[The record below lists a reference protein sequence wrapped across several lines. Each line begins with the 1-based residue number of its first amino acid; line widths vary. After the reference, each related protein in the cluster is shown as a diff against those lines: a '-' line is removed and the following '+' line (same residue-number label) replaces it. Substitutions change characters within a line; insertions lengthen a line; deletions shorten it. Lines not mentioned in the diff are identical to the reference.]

1 MSAIFITGTDT
12 GVGKTLVTAV
22 LALSLRQTGRDVGVL
37 KPFATGCNVVDG
49 ELVSDDAIFLKE
61 ALGLK
66 DSLSDICPIRFE
78 EPLAPLVAARRAG
91 VDSRDWPPKVD
102 KALQK
107 LKKRHEFIVIEGV
120 GGVAVPVC
128 DVDDEVWTV
137 ADFISA
143 WDIPSIVVARRTL
156 GTINHTLLTAKTT
169 PNFRGIVFND
179 AATVPVDDLA
189 AQTSPEFIGDLGFT
203 ILGQIDYSTDLSAKR
218 LESVAKGLD
227 LDWEEILCP
236 RIATPTGYDFEFEE
250 LE

>member
-12 GVGKTLVTAV
+12 GVGKTLVTAIV
-22 LALSLRQTGRDVGVL
+22 ALSLRQSGRDVGVL
-37 KPFATGCNVVDG
+37 KPFATGCDLVNG
-49 ELVSDDAIFLKE
+49 ELVSQDAVFLKE

-91 VDSRDWPPKVD
+91 VETRSWPPKVD

-107 LKKRHEFIVIEGV
+107 LKKKHEFIVIEGV
-120 GGVAVPVC
+120 GGVSVPVC

-137 ADFISA
+137 ADFIAA
-143 WDIPSIVVARRTL
+143 WEIPAIVVARRTL

-169 PNFRGIVFND
+169 PNFAGVIFND
-179 AATVPVDDLA
+179 AITVESDDLA
-189 AQTSPEFIGDLGFT
+189 AQTSPEFLGQLGLP
-203 ILGQIDYSTDLSAKR
+203 ILGQIEFSTDLGRQR
-218 LESVAKGLD
+218 LESVAGSLN
-227 LDWEEILCP
+227 LDWETILNP
-236 RIATPTGYDFEFEE
+236 KVPAVSEYDYEYDD